1 MHKSDTNRGEISF
14 GLGWYLL
21 GDYPL
26 SIFLPF
32 SEKDELGAGK
42 LLSHAIQE
50 WGLPGECVQ
59 NIERIGKDIL
69 VEALSHRKSKRSDLP
84 GRIRVF
90 IQMKKIGQEIKG
102 GWGYFVIEPSRDTSS
117 GNCLEPLYDIYIY
130 EEGG

>member
-1 MHKSDTNRGEISF
+1 MHKSNNNRGERSF
-14 GLGWYLL
+14 GFEWFLL
-21 GDYPL
+21 GEYPL
-26 SIFLPF
+26 CAFLPF

-50 WGLPGECVQ
+50 WGLPVECVQ

-69 VEALSHRKSKRSDLP
+69 VEVLSHRKSKKVVLP

-102 GWGYFVIEPSRDTSS
+102 GWGYFVIEPSRDASS
-117 GNCLEPLYDIYIY
+117 GGCFEPLYDIYIY

>member
-1 MHKSDTNRGEISF
+1 MHKSNTNQGERSF
-14 GLGWYLL
+14 GFEWFLL
-21 GDYPL
+21 GEYPL
-26 SIFLPF
+26 STFLPIN
-32 SEKDELGAGK
+32 EKDELGVGK

-50 WGLPGECVQ
+50 WGLPVECVQ
-59 NIERIGKDIL
+59 NIEQIGKDIL
-69 VEALSHRKSKRSDLP
+69 VEALSHRKSKRADLP

-117 GNCLEPLYDIYIY
+117 GDCFEPLYHIYIY